1 MDKYIVVTTLCDNKD
16 IANKIINTLLEKK
29 LVAGAQLSTVYS
41 KYWWN
46 NQLEECEEYK
56 IEFRTKEYLFKEIEH
71 EIKLIHDYEVAE
83 ISCYEIKNASKDFF
97 DWIDSNIKKIDAN

>member
-56 IEFRTKEYLFKEIEH
+56 IELRTKEHLFK
-71 EIKLIHDYEVAE
+71 
-83 ISCYEIKNASKDFF
+83 
-97 DWIDSNIKKIDAN
+97 

>member
-29 LVAGAQLSTVYS
+29 LVAGSQLSTVYS

-46 NQLEECEEYK
+46 DKLEECEEYK
-56 IEFRTKEYLFKEIEH
+56 IEFRTKEYLFKEIEY

-83 ISCYEIKNASKDFF
+83 ISCYEIKNASKEFL
-97 DWIDSNIKKIDAN
+97 DWIDCNVKNQDMY